1 MYRNLLYERERE
13 RGYDH
18 VEDLFSPGCF
28 RGRICNGSF
37 TLHCSGPEN
46 QPLQYV
52 QPGITPSS
60 PASWLDW
67 ASAAFC
73 HGDEIHAGY
82 HWFRE
87 SWGRDSAISVNG
99 LLIERDRKAEAQVVL
114 LKLARSMKDGVIPNR
129 FPDNYHTS
137 DASLWFVHAVG
148 RYRRRWGD
156 DSFVAGMHPF
166 IEEIME
172 CYPSSSVATLDHSL
186 ITVARQSTWMD
197 TVYTPREGK
206 PVEINALWISALAE
220 AESMGIQVPV
230 QVRSAKEVFV
240 SFWNDELQCLYDCID
255 PPDPSVRPNQVIA
268 LALGLVDQ
276 QQASAALSVIKKTLL
291 TPYGLRT
298 LSPHD
303 PVYQGRFSGDRSYHN
318 GCVWPWLTGWF
329 VEALL
334 QTGTDREMIAPMLS
348 PILNHVREAGAGY
361 ISEIFDGDPP
371 YRPQGCIAQAW
382 SVAEISRACR
392 MVIRNP

>member
-1 MYRNLLYERERE
+1 
-13 RGYDH
+13 
-18 VEDLFSPGCF
+18 
-28 RGRICNGSF
+28 
-37 TLHCSGPEN
+37 
-46 QPLQYV
+46 
-52 QPGITPSS
+52 
-60 PASWLDW
+60 
-67 ASAAFC
+67 
-73 HGDEIHAGY
+73 
-82 HWFRE
+82 
-87 SWGRDSAISVNG
+87 
-99 LLIERDRKAEAQVVL
+99 
-114 LKLARSMKDGVIPNR
+114 
-129 FPDNYHTS
+129 
-137 DASLWFVHAVG
+137 
-148 RYRRRWGD
+148 
-156 DSFVAGMHPF
+156 
-166 IEEIME
+166 
-172 CYPSSSVATLDHSL
+172 
-186 ITVARQSTWMD
+186 MD